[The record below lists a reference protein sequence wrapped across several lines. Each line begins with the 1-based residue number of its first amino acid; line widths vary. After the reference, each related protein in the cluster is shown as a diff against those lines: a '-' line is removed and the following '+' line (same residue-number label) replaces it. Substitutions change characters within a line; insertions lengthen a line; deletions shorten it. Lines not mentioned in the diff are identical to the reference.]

1 LKFYDFKPD
10 SWNASNPLF
19 IAAGDTYH
27 STEIT
32 EQVKKF
38 LLEKQDDL
46 IHEKMESP
54 THQLSDA
61 VERYET
67 FGLWGESRLVDLK
80 LDQAKFKDEE
90 KDLLL
95 KTAQGEETGN
105 FLIIRCPGIQSSNWL
120 KELKQHVFYVDCQI
134 GKTQK
139 NELRQWLVATA
150 ANRGLMIDKG
160 GAFEMIQRLGD
171 SVGVLENA
179 LILLELSN
187 QNQKNWDAGAISE
200 FFFQETQNNAFD
212 LADALSNRD
221 LKRSL
226 NLAESIFQKGG
237 QIVEL
242 IGALRLQFRRLLM
255 LKLHQGQWNRQT
267 TIQKLGI
274 PPFFYDKTLQQAN
287 RFVLPKLK
295 KIYTE
300 LYNLDRD
307 SKMLSLNEKDIFEMF
322 ILRLFFGN

>member
-1 LKFYDFKPD
+1 MKFYDFKPET
-10 SWNASNPLF
+10 WNGSPQLFLAS
-19 IAAGDTYH
+19 GDAYH
-27 STEIT
+27 STEIVD
-32 EQVKKF
+32 QAKRY
-38 LLEKQDDL
+38 LIEKNSEMIL
-46 IHEKMESP
+46 EKMETP
-54 THQLSDA
+54 THQLCDA

-67 FGLWGESRLVDLK
+67 FGLWGEIRLIDIK
-80 LDQAKFKDEE
+80 LEQNKFKDDDKE
-90 KDLLL
+90 LLL
-95 KTAQGEETGN
+95 KTATAEPTGN
-105 FLIIRCPGIQSSNWL
+105 FLIIRCPHINASNWL
-120 KELKQHVFYVDCQI
+120 KELKQHIFFVDCNL

-139 NELRQWLVATA
+139 SELRQWLIQTA
-150 ANRGLMIDKG
+150 ANRGLMIDRG
-160 GAFEMIQRLGD
+160 GSQEMIQRLGD

-179 LILLELSN
+179 LVLLELSS
-187 QNQKNWDAGAISE
+187 QNQKNWDAKAISE

-212 LADALSNRD
+212 LPDALSNRD

-226 NLAESIFQKGG
+226 HLAENIFQKGG
-237 QIVEL
+237 HVLEL
-242 IGALRLQFRRLLM
+242 IGALRIQFKRLLM

-322 ILRLFFGN
+322 ILRLFFEH